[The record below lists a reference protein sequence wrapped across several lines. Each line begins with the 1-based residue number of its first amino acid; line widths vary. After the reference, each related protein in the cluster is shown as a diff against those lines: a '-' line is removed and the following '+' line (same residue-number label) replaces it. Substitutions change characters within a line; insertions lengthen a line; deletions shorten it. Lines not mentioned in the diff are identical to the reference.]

1 MKNDMDST
9 YKNEIERISFMEEIF
24 DKTNKITNDFERV
37 LNDYIDAQKDISI
50 LEKYLSG
57 GDWMKDFSLD
67 ENGKIPAD
75 LKRGVLAEDAL
86 FDTLSKN
93 DELVISMKEFVEEIN
108 SNKEEKT
115 SDTLKKDLVSYSA
128 GSENDSALNNE
139 SVSENVNKENEIN
152 ENRFE
157 VLRASEEWQRA
168 GAYSVRIEGMN
179 RQHNISL
186 REEFDEHDTD
196 GTRYI
201 VILDNGYPVATCRFY
216 EAENGKVILG
226 RLVVLPEY
234 RGIHLGSF
242 VVKKAEE
249 WIEELNYKEIVIDS
263 RVEVISFYEKLGYVH
278 MDDTVKKSGNF
289 DCIRMHKL
297 LR

>member
-93 DELVISMKEFVEEIN
+93 DELVISMKEFVEG
-108 SNKEEKT
+108 SMKEFVE
-115 SDTLKKDLVSYSA
+115 
-128 GSENDSALNNE
+128 
-139 SVSENVNKENEIN
+139 EIN

-179 RQHNISL
+179 RQHNIPL